1 MPQTSPVLGSAQ
13 SARSASAAPRKQRGA
28 VAIVVAIFLPIL
40 ITIAAL
46 AIDISNLMLVKNEL
60 QNAADAAAQA
70 GAQCL
75 YRRTECGNVTNT
87 VPDWSTAH
95 TRATLAV
102 PNNAAQGTALAD
114 SVVTSGYW
122 NVTGTPNTL
131 QLLPHTP
138 GANDAPAVQV
148 TIAKES
154 GKNAGSVT
162 LYLAGLMGLRNTDLS
177 ATAISVVTSPGT
189 EGPGGLF
196 PFAMAKCMYDAYWD
210 SATSQP
216 KKWLGE
222 TDPNGV
228 KQTANEPW
236 TFHLGMYDAKTPFR
250 TPDGVECGAGQWTPL
265 AKKGGDSVIDNLITK
280 SELSPPLAIND
291 VVLVKTGTMANLYR
305 HTNDCSQA
313 GDKTCEFVTV
323 VVTEYAVDGS
333 LETIKAFGCLQVLN
347 AAPPQGKT
355 LPYIEVRMSNICP
368 NPEGGGT
375 GPDYGVHNPPRLSL

>member
-1 MPQTSPVLGSAQ
+1 MPQTSPVFGSAHT
-13 SARSASAAPRKQRGA
+13 ARSASAVHRKQRGA

-75 YRRTECGNVTNT
+75 YRRTECGNLTNT

-102 PNNAAQGTALAD
+102 PNNAVQGTALAD

-196 PFAMAKCMYDAYWD
+196 PFAITKCMYDGYWD
-210 SATSQP
+210 STTSLPKNATAATLNGVPQTIGQP
-216 KKWLGE
+216 WKFRLGSD
-222 TDPNGV
+222 TQKLPNG
-228 KQTANEPW
+228 T
-236 TFHLGMYDAKTPFR
+236 TC
-250 TPDGVECGAGQWTPL
+250 DGGQWTSFKLDTNNVP
-265 AKKGGDSVIDNLITK
+265 SIRTLI
-280 SELSPPLAIND
+280 SEGNPTTLAIGD
-291 VVLVKTGTMANLYR
+291 KTWIQPGVQATLYSSV
-305 HTNDCSQA
+305 NDCSAA
-313 GDKTCEFVTV
+313 GSKACEYSTAPITLRANVKG
-323 VVTEYAVDGS
+323 EEPI
-333 LETIKAFGCLQVLN
+333 LAFGCLHILLASQS
-347 AAPPQGKT
+347 KK
-355 LPYIEVRMSNICP
+355 YIEVQMSNICP

>member
-1 MPQTSPVLGSAQ
+1 MPQTSPVFGSAH

-75 YRRTECGNVTNT
+75 YRRTECGNLNNT

-102 PNNAAQGTALAD
+102 PNNAVQGTALAD

-196 PFAMAKCMYDAYWD
+196 PFAITKCMYDAYWD
-210 SATSQP
+210 SATSLP
-216 KKWLGE
+216 KNATTSTL
-222 TDPNGV
+222 NGV
-228 KQTANEPW
+228 PQTIGQPW
-236 TFHLGMYDAKTPFR
+236 KFRLGSDTQKL
-250 TPDGVECGAGQWTPL
+250 PDGTTCDGGQWTSFKLDTNNVP
-265 AKKGGDSVIDNLITK
+265 SIRMLI
-280 SELSPPLAIND
+280 SEGNPTTLAIGD
-291 VVLVKTGTMANLYR
+291 MTWIQPGVQATLYSSV
-305 HTNDCSQA
+305 NDCSAA
-313 GDKTCEFVTV
+313 GSKAC
-323 VVTEYAVDGS
+323 EYATAPITLRANVKGEEPI
-333 LETIKAFGCLQVLN
+333 LAFGCLHILLASQS
-347 AAPPQGKT
+347 KK
-355 LPYIEVRMSNICP
+355 YIEVQMSNICP

>member
-1 MPQTSPVLGSAQ
+1 MPQTSPVFGSAH

-75 YRRTECGNVTNT
+75 YRRTECGNLTNT

-102 PNNAAQGTALAD
+102 PNNAVQGTALAD

-196 PFAMAKCMYDAYWD
+196 PFAITKCMYDAYWD
-210 SATSQP
+210 SATSLP
-216 KKWLGE
+216 KNATTSTL
-222 TDPNGV
+222 NGV
-228 KQTANEPW
+228 PQTIGQPW
-236 TFHLGMYDAKTPFR
+236 KFRLGSDTQKL
-250 TPDGVECGAGQWTPL
+250 PDGTTCDGGQWTSFKLDTNNVP
-265 AKKGGDSVIDNLITK
+265 SIRMLI
-280 SELSPPLAIND
+280 SEGNPTTLAIGD
-291 VVLVKTGTMANLYR
+291 MTWIQPGVQATLYSSV
-305 HTNDCSQA
+305 NDCSAA
-313 GDKTCEFVTV
+313 GSKAC
-323 VVTEYAVDGS
+323 EYATAPITLRANVKGEEPI
-333 LETIKAFGCLQVLN
+333 LAFGCLHILLASQS
-347 AAPPQGKT
+347 KK
-355 LPYIEVRMSNICP
+355 YIEVQMSNICP

>member
-1 MPQTSPVLGSAQ
+1 MPQTSPVFGSAH

-75 YRRTECGNVTNT
+75 YRRTECGNLTNT

-95 TRATLAV
+95 TRATLSV
-102 PNNAAQGTALAD
+102 PNNAVQGTALAD

-196 PFAMAKCMYDAYWD
+196 PFAITKCMYDAYWD
-210 SATSQP
+210 SATSLP
-216 KKWLGE
+216 KNATTSTL
-222 TDPNGV
+222 NGV
-228 KQTANEPW
+228 PQTIGQPW
-236 TFHLGMYDAKTPFR
+236 KFRLGSDTQKL
-250 TPDGVECGAGQWTPL
+250 PDGTTCDGGQWTSFKLDTNNVP
-265 AKKGGDSVIDNLITK
+265 SIRMLI
-280 SELSPPLAIND
+280 SEGNPTTLAIGD
-291 VVLVKTGTMANLYR
+291 MTWIQPGVQATLYSSV
-305 HTNDCSQA
+305 NDCSAA
-313 GDKTCEFVTV
+313 GSKAC
-323 VVTEYAVDGS
+323 EYATAPITLRANVKGEEPI
-333 LETIKAFGCLQVLN
+333 LAFGCLHILLASQS
-347 AAPPQGKT
+347 KK
-355 LPYIEVRMSNICP
+355 YIEVQMSNICP

>member
-1 MPQTSPVLGSAQ
+1 MPQTSPVFGSAHT
-13 SARSASAAPRKQRGA
+13 ARRASAIHRKQRGA

-75 YRRTECGNVTNT
+75 YRRTECGNLTNT

-102 PNNAAQGTALAD
+102 PNNAVQGTALAD

-196 PFAMAKCMYDAYWD
+196 PFAITKCMYDAYWD
-210 SATSQP
+210 SATSLP
-216 KKWLGE
+216 KNATTSTL
-222 TDPNGV
+222 NGV
-228 KQTANEPW
+228 PQTIGQPW
-236 TFHLGMYDAKTPFR
+236 KFRLGTDVQTL
-250 TPDGVECGAGQWTPL
+250 PDGTTCDGGQWTSFKLDTNNVPN
-265 AKKGGDSVIDNLITK
+265 IRTLI
-280 SELSPPLAIND
+280 SEGNPTTLAIGD
-291 VVLVKTGTMANLYR
+291 MTWIQPGVQATIYSSA
-305 HTNDCSQA
+305 NDCSAA
-313 GDKTCEFVTV
+313 GTKACEYSTAPVTLKASV
-323 VVTEYAVDGS
+323 KGEEPI
-333 LETIKAFGCLQVLN
+333 LAFGCLHILLASQS
-347 AAPPQGKT
+347 KK
-355 LPYIEVRMSNICP
+355 YIEVQMSNICP

-375 GPDYGVHNPPRLSL
+375 GPDYGVHNPPRLAL

>member
-1 MPQTSPVLGSAQ
+1 MPQTSPVLGSAH
-13 SARSASAAPRKQRGA
+13 SARSASAVHGKQRGA

-46 AIDISNLMLVKNEL
+46 AIDISNLMVVKNEL

-75 YRRTECGNVTNT
+75 YRRTECGNLNNT

-102 PNNAAQGTALAD
+102 PNNAVQGTALAD

-196 PFAMAKCMYDAYWD
+196 PFAITKCMYDAYWD
-210 SATSQP
+210 SATSLP
-216 KKWLGE
+216 KNATTSTL
-222 TDPNGV
+222 NGV
-228 KQTANEPW
+228 PQTIGQPW
-236 TFHLGMYDAKTPFR
+236 KFRLGTDVQTL
-250 TPDGVECGAGQWTPL
+250 PDGTTCDGGQWTSFKLDTNNVPN
-265 AKKGGDSVIDNLITK
+265 IRTLI
-280 SELSPPLAIND
+280 SEGNPTTLAIGD
-291 VVLVKTGTMANLYR
+291 MTWIQPGVQATIYSSA
-305 HTNDCSQA
+305 NDCSAA
-313 GDKTCEFVTV
+313 GTKACEYSTAPVTLKASV
-323 VVTEYAVDGS
+323 KGEEPI
-333 LETIKAFGCLQVLN
+333 LAFGCLHILLASQS
-347 AAPPQGKT
+347 KK
-355 LPYIEVRMSNICP
+355 YIEVQMSNICP

>member
-1 MPQTSPVLGSAQ
+1 MPQTSPVFGSAH

-87 VPDWSTAH
+87 VPDWSTAQ

-102 PNNAAQGTALAD
+102 PNNAVQGTALAD

-196 PFAMAKCMYDAYWD
+196 PFAITKCMYYGYWD
-210 SATSQP
+210 STTSLPKNATAAT
-216 KKWLGE
+216 L
-222 TDPNGV
+222 NGV
-228 KQTANEPW
+228 PQTIGQPW
-236 TFHLGMYDAKTPFR
+236 KFRLGSDTQKL
-250 TPDGVECGAGQWTPL
+250 PDGTTCDGGQWTSFKLDTNNVP
-265 AKKGGDSVIDNLITK
+265 SIRMLI
-280 SELSPPLAIND
+280 SEGNPTTLAIGD
-291 VVLVKTGTMANLYR
+291 MTWIQPGVQATLYSSV
-305 HTNDCSQA
+305 NDCSAA
-313 GDKTCEFVTV
+313 GSKAC
-323 VVTEYAVDGS
+323 EYATAPITLRANVKGEEPI
-333 LETIKAFGCLQVLN
+333 LAFGCLHILLASQS
-347 AAPPQGKT
+347 KK
-355 LPYIEVRMSNICP
+355 YIEVQMSNICP

>member
-1 MPQTSPVLGSAQ
+1 MPQTSPVFGSAH

-75 YRRTECGNVTNT
+75 YRRTECGNLTNT

-102 PNNAAQGTALAD
+102 PNNAVQGTALAD

-196 PFAMAKCMYDAYWD
+196 PFAITKCMYDGYWD
-210 SATSQP
+210 SATSLP
-216 KKWLGE
+216 KNATTSTL
-222 TDPNGV
+222 NGV
-228 KQTANEPW
+228 PQTIGQPW
-236 TFHLGMYDAKTPFR
+236 KFRLGTDVQTL
-250 TPDGVECGAGQWTPL
+250 PDGTTCDGGQWTSFKLDTNNVPN
-265 AKKGGDSVIDNLITK
+265 IRTLI
-280 SELSPPLAIND
+280 SEGNPTTLAIGD
-291 VVLVKTGTMANLYR
+291 MTWIQPGVQATIYSSA
-305 HTNDCSQA
+305 NDCSAA
-313 GDKTCEFVTV
+313 GTKACEYSTAPVTLKASV
-323 VVTEYAVDGS
+323 KGEEPI
-333 LETIKAFGCLQVLN
+333 LAFGCLHILLASQS
-347 AAPPQGKT
+347 KK
-355 LPYIEVRMSNICP
+355 YIEVQMSNICP

>member
-1 MPQTSPVLGSAQ
+1 MPQNSQAFGSAHLANNT
-13 SARSASAAPRKQRGA
+13 SAIPRKQRGA
-28 VAIVVAIFLPIL
+28 VAIVAAIFLPLL

-75 YRRTECGNVTNT
+75 YRRTECGNLTNT
-87 VPDWSTAH
+87 VPDWNTAH

-102 PNNAAQGTALAD
+102 PNNAVQGTALAD

-122 NVTGTPNTL
+122 NVTGTPGAL
-131 QLLPHTP
+131 QLLPYTP

-162 LYLAGLMGLRNTDLS
+162 LYLAGLMGLRNANLS

-196 PFAMAKCMYDAYWD
+196 PFAITKCMYDAYWN
-210 SATSQP
+210 STTSLPKNATTAT
-216 KKWLGE
+216 L
-222 TDPNGV
+222 NGV
-228 KQTANEPW
+228 PQTIGQPW
-236 TFHLGMYDAKTPFR
+236 KFRLGSDTQKL
-250 TPDGVECGAGQWTPL
+250 PDGTLCDGGQWTSFKLDTNNVPN
-265 AKKGGDSVIDNLITK
+265 VRMLI
-280 SELSPPLAIND
+280 SEGNPTALAIGD
-291 VVLVKTGTMANLYR
+291 KTWIQPGVQATIYSSA
-305 HTNDCSQA
+305 NDCSAA
-313 GDKTCEFVTV
+313 GSKAC
-323 VVTEYAVDGS
+323 EYATAPVTLKASVKGEEPI
-333 LETIKAFGCLQVLN
+333 LAFGCLHILLASQS
-347 AAPPQGKT
+347 KK
-355 LPYIEVRMSNICP
+355 YIEVQMSNICP

>member
-1 MPQTSPVLGSAQ
+1 MPQTSPVLGSAHT
-13 SARSASAAPRKQRGA
+13 ARNASAVPRKQRGA

-87 VPDWSTAH
+87 VPDWSTAQ

-102 PNNAAQGTALAD
+102 PNNAVQGTALAD

-196 PFAMAKCMYDAYWD
+196 PFAITKCMYDAYWD
-210 SATSQP
+210 SATSLP
-216 KKWLGE
+216 KNATTSTL
-222 TDPNGV
+222 NGV
-228 KQTANEPW
+228 PQTIGQPW
-236 TFHLGMYDAKTPFR
+236 KFRLGSDTQKL
-250 TPDGVECGAGQWTPL
+250 PDGTTCDGGQWTSFKLDTNNVP
-265 AKKGGDSVIDNLITK
+265 SIRMLI
-280 SELSPPLAIND
+280 SEGNPTTLAIGD
-291 VVLVKTGTMANLYR
+291 MTWIQPGVQATLYSSV
-305 HTNDCSQA
+305 NDCSAA
-313 GDKTCEFVTV
+313 GSKAC
-323 VVTEYAVDGS
+323 EYATAPITLRANVKGEEPI
-333 LETIKAFGCLQVLN
+333 LAFGCLHILLASQS
-347 AAPPQGKT
+347 KK
-355 LPYIEVRMSNICP
+355 YIEVQMSNICP

>member
-1 MPQTSPVLGSAQ
+1 MPQTSPVLGSAHT
-13 SARSASAAPRKQRGA
+13 ARRASAVHRKQRGA

-196 PFAMAKCMYDAYWD
+196 PFAITKCMYDAYWD
-210 SATSQP
+210 SATSLP
-216 KKWLGE
+216 KNATTSTL
-222 TDPNGV
+222 NGV
-228 KQTANEPW
+228 PQTIGQPW
-236 TFHLGMYDAKTPFR
+236 KFRLGTDVQTL
-250 TPDGVECGAGQWTPL
+250 PDGTTCDGGQWTSFKLDTNNVPN
-265 AKKGGDSVIDNLITK
+265 IRTLI
-280 SELSPPLAIND
+280 SEGNPTTLAIGD
-291 VVLVKTGTMANLYR
+291 MTWIQPGVQATLYSSV
-305 HTNDCSQA
+305 NDCSAA
-313 GDKTCEFVTV
+313 GSKAC
-323 VVTEYAVDGS
+323 EYATAPITLRANVKGEEPI
-333 LETIKAFGCLQVLN
+333 LAFGCLHILLASQS
-347 AAPPQGKT
+347 KK
-355 LPYIEVRMSNICP
+355 YIEVQMSNICP